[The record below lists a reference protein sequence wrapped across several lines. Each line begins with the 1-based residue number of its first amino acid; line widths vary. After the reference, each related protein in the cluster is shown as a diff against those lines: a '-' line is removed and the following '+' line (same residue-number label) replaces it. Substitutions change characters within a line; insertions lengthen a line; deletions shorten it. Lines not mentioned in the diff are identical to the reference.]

1 MPLEMVRTKSKTVRV
16 DIFVQSTSL
25 SIGRDLSR
33 NMGKV
38 NSGIPQ
44 VPAKGLIS
52 PHSGDSAQ
60 EEVFASIKRQ
70 ELPIWAQR
78 QEIIEA
84 ISQNQVHRTGTWI
97 DQAFVTLTKS
107 FCLGDSHNGGHRIG
121 KNDSGAAVYLGERLR
136 HPHPS
141 ADCVRR
147 ATPPRRCFCGRAGLL
162 RTQRKTRRFSWL
174 SGTMLF

>member
-16 DIFVQSTSL
+16 DIFVYSTSFF
-25 SIGRDLSR
+25 IGRDLSR

-52 PHSGDSAQ
+52 PHSGDSAG
-60 EEVFASIKRQ
+60 EEVFPSIKRQ

-97 DQAFVTLTKS
+97 DP
-107 FCLGDSHNGGHRIG
+107 D
-121 KNDSGAAVYLGERLR
+121 
-136 HPHPS
+136 
-141 ADCVRR
+141 
-147 ATPPRRCFCGRAGLL
+147 
-162 RTQRKTRRFSWL
+162 
-174 SGTMLF
+174 